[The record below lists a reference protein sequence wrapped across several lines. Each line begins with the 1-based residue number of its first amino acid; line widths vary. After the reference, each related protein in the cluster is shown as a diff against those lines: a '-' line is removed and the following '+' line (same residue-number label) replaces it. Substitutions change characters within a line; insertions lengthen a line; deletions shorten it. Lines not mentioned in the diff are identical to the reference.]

1 MRIPVK
7 TSRWALWARRLG
19 GFAIPL
25 AIIPVFMH
33 RAAAIPSDTFLL
45 LIAVAAAFAGLAVFG
60 ALIAIFRLW
69 RTGDE
74 GWGHAITG
82 CALGLLCL
90 APIAYFAIDY
100 QRYPPIIDISTNPVR
115 PLSLV
120 EAPDRDDAA
129 RAEVLAAFPNTVSRD
144 YRLTANETFRLVEDL
159 VADKG
164 WAVVRRQPPQLEIA
178 EGQINAIDVS
188 LLGWRDE
195 VAIRISGD
203 FLDAEVEMRS
213 AALADMPDFGRNGK
227 RVEDFLLELDAIVI
241 EAERNRPAPDA
252 PPVPLDRD

>member
-33 RAAAIPSDTFLL
+33 RAASIPSDTFLL
-45 LIAVAAAFAGLAVFG
+45 LIAVAAAFAGLAV
-60 ALIAIFRLW
+60 LIGLAAILRLW

-74 GWGHAITG
+74 GWGHAIAG
-82 CALGLLCL
+82 CFLGLFCL
-90 APIAYFAIDY
+90 APTAYFAVDY

-115 PLSLV
+115 PLSLL
-120 EAPDRDDAA
+120 EAPDRENAK
-129 RAEVLAAFPNTVSRD
+129 RADVLATFPNAVSRD
-144 YRLTANETFRLVEDL
+144 YRLTANETFRLVEEL

-164 WAVVRRQPPQLEIA
+164 WTVLRRQQPQLEIA
-178 EGQINAIDVS
+178 EGQINAIDIS

-213 AALADMPDFGRNGK
+213 AALTDMPDFGRNGK
-227 RVEDFLLELDAIVI
+227 RVEEFLLALDEIVI

-252 PPVPLDRD
+252 PPQPLDRD

>member
-33 RAAAIPSDTFLL
+33 RAAAVPSDTFLL
-45 LIAVAAAFAGLAVFG
+45 LIAVAAAFAGLAILTGFV
-60 ALIAIFRLW
+60 AILRLW

-82 CALGLLCL
+82 CFLGLFCL
-90 APIAYFAIDY
+90 APIAYFAVDY
-100 QRYPPIIDISTNPVR
+100 QRHPTMIDITTNPVR
-115 PLSLV
+115 PLALMQ
-120 EAPDRDDAA
+120 APERNIAK
-129 RAEVLAAFPNTVSRD
+129 RADVLAAFPNAVSRD
-144 YRLTANETFRLVEDL
+144 YRLTANETFRLVEEL
-159 VADKG
+159 VAEKG
-164 WAVVRRQPPQLEIA
+164 WTILRRQQPQLEVA

-213 AALADMPDFGRNGK
+213 VALADLPDFGRNGK
-227 RVEDFLLELDAIVI
+227 RVEDFLLALDEIVI

-252 PPVPLDRD
+252 PPQPLERD